1 MKNTKKKNTTKTQ
14 ANVCDCANCVSG
26 NSMVVS
32 RTAEDFKNT
41 LLIVSV
47 AINTFFLVGW
57 LTLQVANY
65 YSAEAVSLIIR

>member
-26 NSMVVS
+26 DSMVVS
-32 RTAEDFKNT
+32 RTTEDFKNT
-41 LLIVSV
+41 LLIVSIAV
-47 AINTFFLVGW
+47 NTFFLVGW
-57 LTLQVANY
+57 LTLQVTNY